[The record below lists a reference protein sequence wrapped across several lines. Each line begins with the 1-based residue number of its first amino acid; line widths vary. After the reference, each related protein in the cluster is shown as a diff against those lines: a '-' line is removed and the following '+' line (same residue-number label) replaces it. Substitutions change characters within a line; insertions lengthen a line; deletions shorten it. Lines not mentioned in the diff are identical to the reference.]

1 MVGSSCVSAAAT
13 ANCTMPRNRV
23 LYGCWQAERGCS
35 SRYIK
40 QCAQTGWVKG
50 VIFMRYMVVVEKG
63 PSSYGAFVPDLP
75 GCIAV
80 GETEAEALALIEEAI
95 RFHLEDM
102 KAGGLQI
109 PLPASKSTF
118 VEVALAA

>member
-1 MVGSSCVSAAAT
+1 
-13 ANCTMPRNRV
+13 
-23 LYGCWQAERGCS
+23 
-35 SRYIK
+35 
-40 QCAQTGWVKG
+40 
-50 VIFMRYMVVVEKG
+50 MRYMVVVEKG
-63 PSSYGAFVPDLP
+63 SSSYGAFVPDLP

-80 GETEAEALALIEEAI
+80 GETEAEALELIEEAI

>member
-1 MVGSSCVSAAAT
+1 
-13 ANCTMPRNRV
+13 
-23 LYGCWQAERGCS
+23 
-35 SRYIK
+35 
-40 QCAQTGWVKG
+40 
-50 VIFMRYMVVVEKG
+50 MRYMVVIEKG

-80 GETEAEALALIEEAI
+80 GETEAEALTLIEEAI
-95 RFHLEDM
+95 QLHLEDM

-109 PLPASKSTF
+109 PLPVSNSTF